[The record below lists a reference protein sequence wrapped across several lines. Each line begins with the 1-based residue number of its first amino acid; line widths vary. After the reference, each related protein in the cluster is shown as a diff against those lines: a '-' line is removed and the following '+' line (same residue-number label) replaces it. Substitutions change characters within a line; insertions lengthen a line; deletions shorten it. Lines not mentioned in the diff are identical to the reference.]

1 MDEQE
6 TALEAAMSE
15 AKPDNLEM
23 WNLVSDISQSLQISF
38 ASIKAAISSLLGG
51 DIFWDQAIQHEF
63 MQTNDKAVD
72 DLSSLT
78 AVMNVAMRFE
88 SHTITIR
95 REPHSLQEIL
105 SQVKDQILKAYPQF
119 TIDLSL
125 PAETRLAFVDF
136 EYLRMALRL
145 LLEVVIYGRGHSTAP
160 VSLRVVEEAAEWK
173 IIIQGAFSGMSTSV
187 IHWLCSQADTQ
198 APLPENLRSEMKLK
212 VLVSQKLLTAQTIT
226 LTTNDDAN
234 HGTVL
239 VLHVPF
245 VTTT

>member
-6 TALEAAMSE
+6 TALEADMPE
-15 AKPDNLEM
+15 AKRDNLEM
-23 WNLVSDISQSLQISF
+23 WSLVSDISQSLQISF

-63 MQTNDKAVD
+63 MQTIDKAVD

-105 SQVKDQILKAYPQF
+105 SQVKDQILKAHPHLI
-119 TIDLSL
+119 IDLSL

-145 LLEVVIYGRGHSTAP
+145 LLEVLIYGRGHSTAP
-160 VSLRVVEEAAEWK
+160 VSLRVVEEAAEWN
-173 IIIQGAFSGMSTSV
+173 IIVHGAFSGLSTGV
-187 IHWLCSQADTQ
+187 IHWLGNQAS
-198 APLPENLRSEMKLK
+198 LPETLRSEIKLK
-212 VLVSQKLLTAQTIT
+212 ALVSQKLLTAQTVT
-226 LTTNDDAN
+226 MTTGDEVG

-245 VTTT
+245 ETTT